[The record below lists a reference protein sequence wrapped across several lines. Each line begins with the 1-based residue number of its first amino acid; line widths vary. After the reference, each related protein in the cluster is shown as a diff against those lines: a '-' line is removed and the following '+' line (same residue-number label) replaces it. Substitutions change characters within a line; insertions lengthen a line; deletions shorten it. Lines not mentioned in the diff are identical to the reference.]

1 VFGQQSLFVGP
12 GDRTAALRFRVSAAG
27 RKHPATASLALAVAR
42 ARAAAI
48 EGHRVVIVAMDGTA
62 AVVNRSPEGSGFVV
76 ISYGPG
82 TWPAQCR
89 RLLEEHG

>member
-12 GDRTAALRFRVSAAG
+12 GDRSAALRFQVSAAG
-27 RKHPATASLALAVAR
+27 RQHPATPSLALAVAR

-48 EGHRVVIVAMDGTA
+48 EGHRVVIVAIDGTA
-62 AVVNRSPEGSGFVV
+62 AVVTHSPNGSGFVV
-76 ISYGPG
+76 ISYGLG
-82 TWPAQCR
+82 SWPDQCR

>member
-1 VFGQQSLFVGP
+1 
-12 GDRTAALRFRVSAAG
+12 
-27 RKHPATASLALAVAR
+27 VAR

-48 EGHRVVIVAMDGTA
+48 EGHRVVIVAIDGTA
-62 AVVNRSPEGSGFVV
+62 VVLTRSPEDSGFIV

-82 TWPAQCR
+82 SWPDQCR

>member
-12 GDRTAALRFRVSAAG
+12 GDRSAALRFQVSADG
-27 RKHPATASLALAVAR
+27 RQHPATPSLALAVAR

-48 EGHRVVIVAMDGTA
+48 EGHRVVIVAIDGTA
-62 AVVNRSPEGSGFVV
+62 AVVTHSPNGSGFVV

-82 TWPAQCR
+82 SWPDQCR